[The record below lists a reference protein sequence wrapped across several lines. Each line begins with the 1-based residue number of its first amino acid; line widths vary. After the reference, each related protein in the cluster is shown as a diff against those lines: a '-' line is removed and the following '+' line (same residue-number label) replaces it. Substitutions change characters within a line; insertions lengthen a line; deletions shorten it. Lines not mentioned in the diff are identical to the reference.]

1 MSYDFFNPTDLAF
14 GQKLTAAFISL
25 NNLANA
31 AGSNLE
37 DVYKNQ
43 EFYADYIGKNYPV
56 SKPRKL
62 GDPCRTDELYN
73 LVNDHFMRITN
84 LKKNDDGK
92 LFIEAHL
99 FNQRTNR
106 MTHLTGTTDLEE
118 GYIYYNEAN
127 SVIKP
132 DKPFLFSEDEDGSL
146 GTYFAHFTY
155 DKNTGQ
161 VKFFGSVSNLGL
173 IPYDWGSVDHL
184 KWGKQVAG
192 QNQEYTP
199 TGYQCLCIKGNH
211 NDIEVKVNGKRVF
224 GGKGHNMVR
233 HHIIYV
239 NPSMVISGSYEW
251 IREIIYY

>member
-31 AGSNLE
+31 AASNLE

-118 GYIYYNEAN
+118 GYIYYSEAN

-132 DKPFLFSEDEDGSL
+132 DKPFLRHKRRLHHHRRSRCQKNQARRAEKKCRNGASGHAPL
-146 GTYFAHFTY
+146 HRYGT
-155 DKNTGQ
+155 
-161 VKFFGSVSNLGL
+161 
-173 IPYDWGSVDHL
+173 
-184 KWGKQVAG
+184 
-192 QNQEYTP
+192 
-199 TGYQCLCIKGNH
+199 
-211 NDIEVKVNGKRVF
+211 
-224 GGKGHNMVR
+224 
-233 HHIIYV
+233 
-239 NPSMVISGSYEW
+239 
-251 IREIIYY
+251 